1 MISKKMTQAINE
13 QINKELFSGY
23 LYKSMAVYAVAEGL
37 PGTAHWMT
45 IQEGEERIHAQ
56 KFMDYLLDQ
65 GEQVVL
71 APIAGPD
78 TKFNGLKDLFEKT
91 LAHEK
96 IVTAAINTL
105 ADLAAK
111 DILIL
116 GHVNGNV
123 VASGRVELRAGCVV
137 EGDIR
142 ALRLAVED
150 NAVFRGKV
158 DLTQGVSKPLEGSGG
173 SSAGGGL

>member
-37 PGTAHWMT
+37 PGTAQWMT

-111 DILIL
+111 ENDHASAIMLQWFVTEQIEEEKNPTDVLTKIKLIGTSTAGLYMLDKEL
-116 GHVNGNV
+116 GK
-123 VASGRVELRAGCVV
+123 REK
-137 EGDIR
+137 D
-142 ALRLAVED
+142 
-150 NAVFRGKV
+150 
-158 DLTQGVSKPLEGSGG
+158 
-173 SSAGGGL
+173 